1 MANKGVNKV
10 TLLGRIGND
19 PDLRKTPN
27 GKSVT
32 SFTLATS
39 EVWKDQ
45 QGQQQELTEW
55 HQVVIWGGRADVVS
69 MYAVKGDQIY
79 IEGKNKTRKYT
90 DKQGIE
96 RYTTEVVVDQGG
108 EVQLIGNKPAQPK

>member
-1 MANKGVNKV
+1 MASKGVNRT

-27 GKSVT
+27 GKSVIT
-32 SFTLATS
+32 FTLATS
-39 EVWKDQ
+39 ELWKDHN
-45 QGQQQELTEW
+45 GQQQELTDW
-55 HQVVIWGGRADVVS
+55 HQVVIWGGRAEVVS

-90 DKQGIE
+90 DKQNID
-96 RYTTEVVVDQGG
+96 RWITEVVVDQTG
-108 EVQLIGNKPAQPK
+108 EMQLIGNKPAQP